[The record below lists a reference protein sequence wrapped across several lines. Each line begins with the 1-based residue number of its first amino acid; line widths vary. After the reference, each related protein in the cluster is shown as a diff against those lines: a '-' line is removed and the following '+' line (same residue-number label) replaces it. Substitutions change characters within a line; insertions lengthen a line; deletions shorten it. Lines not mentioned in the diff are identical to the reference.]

1 MGGYNGDP
9 FAVLGPHAVT
19 HEGKPSLAVRAFLPW
34 ATSLSLVFEGGLT
47 YEMWRLHPF
56 GFFEAIVP
64 QDAIPNSNYVLRAKN
79 TLGGVVDLRD
89 PYSFGPSS
97 PTSTST

>member
-1 MGGYNGDP
+1 MIP

-34 ATSLSLVFEGGLT
+34 ATSLSLVFDGGPT

-64 QDAIPNSNYVLRAKN
+64 GRHPSSNYVLRAEN
-79 TLGGVVDLRD
+79 SLGGVVDLRD

-97 PTSTST
+97 PTSTSI